1 MHIAV
6 CGAGIA
12 GPTLAFWLT
21 RSGHKVTLIELAP
34 EPRAGGYMIDFWG
47 VGYDVAERM
56 GLREAVHAAG
66 YDLQEVRYVDA
77 RGRTAGRIGVE
88 VMQRELGGR
97 FTSLPRG
104 ALARLLYDA
113 VAPHVE
119 ALFATT
125 VAAIHQRNGV
135 RVLLNNGKAR
145 DFDLL
150 VGADGLHSTVRSLAF
165 GPRADFERSLG
176 YHVAAFDAPGYRPR
190 DPLAYVSY
198 SDPGRQISR
207 FAERDDRTM
216 FLFVFA
222 SERLPGDEPR
232 ELAAHKACLCR
243 VFADIQWEWPA
254 IRRALDACEDVYF
267 DRVSQIVT
275 PAWSEGRVTLLGD
288 AAGAVSLVAGEGA
301 GIGMAAAYVLAAELA
316 DCDGDPTP
324 AFARYEAR
332 MRPFVERKQAAA
344 RSFAT
349 SFTPRTA
356 LGVWLRNA
364 ATYAMAIPG
373 VPGLLVGS
381 QLRDNLELP
390 DARALPTADA

>member
-1 MHIAV
+1 
-6 CGAGIA
+6 
-12 GPTLAFWLT
+12 L
-21 RSGHKVTLIELAP
+21 
-34 EPRAGGYMIDFWG
+34 
-47 VGYDVAERM
+47 
-56 GLREAVHAAG
+56 
-66 YDLQEVRYVDA
+66 
-77 RGRTAGRIGVE
+77 
-88 VMQRELGGR
+88 
-97 FTSLPRG
+97 
-104 ALARLLYDA
+104 
-113 VAPHVE
+113 
-119 ALFATT
+119 
-125 VAAIHQRNGV
+125 
-135 RVLLNNGKAR
+135 RVLLTNGRAR

-150 VGADGLHSTVRSLAF
+150 LGADGLHSTVRGLAF
-165 GPRADFERSLG
+165 GSRANFERPLG

-190 DPLAYVSY
+190 EPLAYVSY
-198 SDPGRQISR
+198 GDPGRQISR

-232 ELAAHKACLCR
+232 DLAARKACLHE
-243 VFADIQWEWPA
+243 VFADVQWEWPA
-254 IRRALDACEDVYF
+254 IRRALDACEDLYF

-275 PAWSEGRVTLLGD
+275 PSWSQGRVALLGD
-288 AAGAVSLVAGEGA
+288 AACAVSLVAGEGA

-316 DCDGDPTP
+316 DCDGDPAP

-332 MRPFVERKQAAA
+332 MRPFVERKQASA

-390 DARALPTADA
+390 DARAWATPVA